1 MVTSLWDQGTDEY
14 CYNMVG
20 DIKYLWTNKKDW
32 AIALFLIFA
41 GGMIYILYRP
51 ENIMLFRLVDIL
63 GLTPLINVARTNI
76 SRDILPSFMINSLP
90 AGLWT
95 ASYLIM
101 MYVTTKFHT
110 RKVRLMLALPLPIAA
125 IVLEFM
131 QLLGW
136 CPGTFDIYDL
146 ICYIVPLFIFI
157 KSI

>member
-1 MVTSLWDQGTDEY
+1 MIE
-14 CYNMVG
+14 N
-20 DIKYLWTNKKDW
+20 IKLFLIYKKDW
-32 AIALFLIFA
+32 IVALLLILT
-41 GGMIYILYRP
+41 GGMIYVLYRP
-51 ENIMLFRLVDIL
+51 ESLLLFRVTDSL
-63 GLTPLINVARTNI
+63 GITPLIDMLRSNS
-76 SRDILPSFMINSLP
+76 SRVMLPSFMINSLP

-95 ASYLIM
+95 ASYLMM

-110 RKVRLMLALPLPIAA
+110 RRIRLMLALPLPITA

-146 ICYIVPLFIFI
+146 ICYIVPLYVFV

>member
-1 MVTSLWDQGTDEY
+1 MIE
-14 CYNMVG
+14 
-20 DIKYLWTNKKDW
+20 DIKLFVIYKKDW
-32 AIALFLIFA
+32 LVALLLILT
-41 GGMIYILYRP
+41 GGMIYVLYRP
-51 ENIMLFRLVDIL
+51 ENLLLFRVTDNL
-63 GLTPLINVARTNI
+63 GITPLI
-76 SRDILPSFMINSLP
+76 DILRSNSLRVMLPSFIVNSLP

-95 ASYLIM
+95 ASYLLM
-101 MYVTTKFHT
+101 MYITTKFHT
-110 RKVRLMLALPLPIAA
+110 RRIRLMLALPLPISA